1 MNLEEVM
8 EELKARADK
17 ETKEK
22 AKKYGIDSRNSLGIS
37 LTELRELSK
46 KLERETDDPHSLATE
61 LWNTDVFEARELAAI
76 IDRPGKV
83 TDDQMEEWVKDFDSW
98 ALCDLVCQDL
108 FSRTDMAEK
117 KIREWTSRE
126 EEFVKRAGFALL
138 AKIAL
143 YRKDAPDKSFL
154 SYFPLIER
162 ESDDERKYVKKAISW
177 ALREIGKRNK
187 ELNIQAIEL
196 AQRLKERD
204 SKASKWIASDV
215 LRELQSEKIQERLK

>member
-1 MNLEEVM
+1 MLF
-8 EELKARADK
+8 R
-17 ETKEK
+17 
-22 AKKYGIDSRNSLGIS
+22 S
-37 LTELRELSK
+37 
-46 KLERETDDPHSLATE
+46 
-61 LWNTDVFEARELAAI
+61 FEARELAAI